1 LKGQVK
7 TQEGKPAEF
16 VNVILRGT
24 NKGVVQMML
33 VISKFKELKLVTM

>member
-1 LKGQVK
+1 MLLTCSWLSIAQTAILKGQVK

-24 NKGVVQMML
+24 NKGHY
-33 VISKFKELKLVTM
+33 K